1 MSQPVGI
8 KQATRMAKNAFFT
21 TTSPIMQYRDL
32 RRTPHYPTACSSR
45 WYKTTKNNYRSTM
58 AAWTSSPW
66 VRIRVNSAT
75 WPGGTRF
82 QDGLG
87 LDSIDALEMALAIS
101 MKYDFQTHPNQMTT
115 TIPGSWPPG

>member
-1 MSQPVGI
+1 
-8 KQATRMAKNAFFT
+8 
-21 TTSPIMQYRDL
+21 
-32 RRTPHYPTACSSR
+32 
-45 WYKTTKNNYRSTM
+45 M

-87 LDSIDALEMALAIS
+87 LDSIDALAMALAMALAIS
-101 MKYDFQTHPNQMTT
+101 MKYDFQTRPNQMTM